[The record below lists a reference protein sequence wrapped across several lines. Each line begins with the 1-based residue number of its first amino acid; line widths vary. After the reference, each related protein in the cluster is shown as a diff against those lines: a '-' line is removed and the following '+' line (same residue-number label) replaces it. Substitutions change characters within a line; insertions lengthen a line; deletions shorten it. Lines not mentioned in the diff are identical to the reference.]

1 MRKSGSSNRQS
12 KRNLGKVLPG
22 LLILLAASTLI
33 PIGFAQEDR
42 SSIVVPKAKEPCNR
56 AAQQRLALVIGNG
69 AYPSKPL
76 RNPPNDAT
84 AVTKALRNLGF
95 SVTSGIDKSHSEME
109 TMIREFGQQL
119 RSTCGVGLFYYAG
132 HGVQI
137 GGRNYLIPINADIQI
152 EADYKYKTID
162 LNWILDQMYNEQ
174 NPLNIVILD
183 ACRSDPF
190 PRSHRSGQGGLAQV
204 SAPTGTLIAYA
215 TAPDSTATD
224 GDGPNSPYTE
234 ELLRQMRIPGV
245 LVETMLRHV
254 AEGVSARTGGRQEP
268 WFNANIKGDFYFSTA
283 GGIGVVNN
291 PEKRPA
297 PTPSETSPVGP
308 TKLDDELVTSR
319 ARSSLRDRGIGM
331 DVNGVKNAVMSVD
344 IEVLKLLNTA
354 KIQPSVIEEAFRQKA
369 ASDGTTVARRF
380 FENSSKS
387 PEALRW
393 FDSALAN
400 GVDPNFTVPNDY
412 YESLGVLLE
421 AMRAANVPAMK
432 TLLQR
437 GASPHAYQNL
447 FLTRYPLTRFL
458 YPLRFIADDDR
469 LSLEE
474 KRDLTSAFIKA
485 GAVVPKVI
493 DPGQSGWPSVMYEA
507 KSLRDDDGSKLNST
521 LAPSQPLCNQPENPI
536 CKHAGSDWCAA
547 IAKMPNKLAFNFK
560 NPSGGSS
567 SPVYDVTLTNLLHIQ
582 GNKAY
587 FLGLTRHITY
597 DYVLV
602 EVSKDASSWTVLRYM
617 PPEAGM
623 GLCKKDDDGYQSDY
637 CWRRIPIRRVAGSD
651 EMRFDEFRLSW
662 QLSRE
667 DCSSLFP
674 KDTNKN

>member
-1 MRKSGSSNRQS
+1 MRTFWWSNKHS
-12 KRNLGKVLPG
+12 KRILSTELLTP
-22 LLILLAASTLI
+22 LILLIACTVV
-33 PIGFAQEDR
+33 PIGLSQQDRTSVVIPKAKQPCDR
-42 SSIVVPKAKEPCNR
+42 SS
-56 AAQQRLALVIGNG
+56 QQRLALVIGNG

-76 RNPPNDAT
+76 RNPPNDAI
-84 AVTKALRNLGF
+84 AVAKALRDLGF
-95 SVTSGIDKSHSEME
+95 SVTSGIDKSQSEME
-109 TMIREFGQQL
+109 QMIRDFGEQL
-119 RSTCGVGLFYYAG
+119 RSNCGVGLFYYAG

-137 GGRNYLIPINADIQI
+137 AGRNYLIPINADIQI
-152 EADYKYKTID
+152 EADYKYKTVD
-162 LNWILDQMYNEQ
+162 LNWALDQMYSEQ

-190 PRSHRSGQGGLAQV
+190 PRSHRASQGGLAQV
-204 SAPTGTLIAYA
+204 SAPTGTLIAYS
-215 TAPDSTATD
+215 TAPDSTAND

-234 ELLRQMRIPGV
+234 ELLKQMRSPGV

-268 WFNANIKGDFYFSTA
+268 WFNANIKGDFYFNTTSA
-283 GGIGVVNN
+283 GTGN
-291 PEKRPA
+291 EKRPSGR
-297 PTPSETSPVGP
+297 PTPAPVDTSTPGP
-308 TKLDDELVTSR
+308 TTAEDDLAASR
-319 ARSSLRDRGIGM
+319 ARASLRDRGIVM
-331 DVNGVKNAVMSVD
+331 DVNGVKNALMSID
-344 IEVLKLLNTA
+344 IEVLKLLTSA

-369 ASDGTTVARRF
+369 GAGGTTVARQF
-380 FENSSKS
+380 FESSGKS

-393 FDSALAN
+393 FDTALAN
-400 GVDPNFTVPNDY
+400 GLDPNFTVPGDY
-412 YESLGVLLE
+412 YESQGVLLE

-432 TLLQR
+432 ALLAR

-447 FLTRYPLTRFL
+447 FLTRFPLTRFL

-474 KRDLTSAFIKA
+474 KRDLTSAFMKA
-485 GAVVPKVI
+485 GAVVPRVI

-507 KSLRDDDGSKLNST
+507 KGLRDDDGRKLNT
-521 LAPSQPLCNQPENPI
+521 ILGPSQPLCSQPENPI
-536 CKHAGSDWCAA
+536 CKRAGSDWCAV

-560 NPSGGSS
+560 GSSS
-567 SPVYDVTLTNLLHIQ
+567 SPVYDVTLTNLLQIQ

-587 FLGLTRHITY
+587 FLGLTRYITY

-623 GLCKKDDDGYQSDY
+623 GLCKKDEDGYQSEY

-651 EMRFDEFRLSW
+651 EMRFDEFGLSW
-662 QLSRE
+662 RLTRE
-667 DCSSLFP
+667 DCSSLYP
-674 KDTNKN
+674 KDTAKE